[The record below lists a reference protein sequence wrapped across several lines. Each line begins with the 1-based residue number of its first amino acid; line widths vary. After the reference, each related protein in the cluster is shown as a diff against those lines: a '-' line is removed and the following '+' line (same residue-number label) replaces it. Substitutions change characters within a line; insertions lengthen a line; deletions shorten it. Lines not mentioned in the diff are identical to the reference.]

1 MTLGVIDLYG
11 RHSIMLYLLLTST
24 EIIVL
29 KVTYMY
35 KFSTIAIVD
44 EHFLKNILILWNIAM
59 IGVYIL
65 ILVTLREYETSS
77 NPYLSCFRTQNPLDQ
92 LLVRTVEQDNAEL

>member
-1 MTLGVIDLYG
+1 MGVIYLYG

-29 KVTYMY
+29 KVIFMY

-44 EHFLKNILILWNIAM
+44 ELFLKNTLILWNIAM
-59 IGVYIL
+59 IGAYIL
-65 ILVTLREYETSS
+65 ILVTLKDYETSS

-92 LLVRTVEQDNAEL
+92 FLVRTVEQGNAEL